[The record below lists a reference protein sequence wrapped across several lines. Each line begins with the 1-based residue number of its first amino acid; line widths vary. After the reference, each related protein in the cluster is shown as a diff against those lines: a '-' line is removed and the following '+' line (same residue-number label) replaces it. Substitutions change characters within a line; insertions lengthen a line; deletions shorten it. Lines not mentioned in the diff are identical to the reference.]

1 VPRNSRARGTVGSL
15 DGPSKTIIVEPL
27 RIPAAPPLPPPAT
40 PEREPERSK
49 PVPEKE
55 PVPAR

>member
-1 VPRNSRARGTVGSL
+1 VVGRTRSRQPAGSL

-27 RIPAAPPLPPPAT
+27 RVPAAPPLPAPVT

-49 PVPEKE
+49 PAPEKE